1 MPQRAIFRKTTE
13 ENDMTAITEYGHGAP
28 SAFRNT
34 NRQGTRMCVDFRGV
48 LAGMEAWLAQCFDA
62 VGRMRHRQ
70 RQRRRLLE
78 LEDHILKDIGISR
91 RQALEEGSK
100 PFWK

>member
-1 MPQRAIFRKTTE
+1 MTT
-13 ENDMTAITEYGHGAP
+13 ITEYGHGAP

-34 NRQGTRMCVDFRGV
+34 NRQGTRVRVDFRGV
-48 LAGMEAWLAQCFDA
+48 LAGMKTWLAQCFEA

-78 LEDHILKDIGISR
+78 QIAGPRTSDHTAAYRAPVD
-91 RQALEEGSK
+91 GSK
-100 PFWK
+100 S

>member
-1 MPQRAIFRKTTE
+1 ME
-13 ENDMTAITEYGHGAP
+13 
-28 SAFRNT
+28 
-34 NRQGTRMCVDFRGV
+34 TR
-48 LAGMEAWLAQCFDA
+48 LAQCFEA

-78 LEDHILKDIGISR
+78 LEDHMLKDIGISR

>member
-1 MPQRAIFRKTTE
+1 
-13 ENDMTAITEYGHGAP
+13 MTAITEYGHGAT
-28 SAFRNT
+28 SAFRNA
-34 NRQGTRMCVDFRGV
+34 NRQGTRVRVDFRGV
-48 LAGMEAWLAQCFDA
+48 LAGMETRLAQCFEA

-78 LEDHILKDIGISR
+78 LEDHMLKDIGISR